1 MNNISKVFDYEKNK
15 NILNQCKISY
25 NEDNSKILNGSNE
38 TNVKIY
44 YSQKGEKIHDLKE
57 HNLEITSCI
66 FRHKNNN
73 YIIATS
79 MDKKCKF
86 GI

>member
-1 MNNISKVFDYEKNK
+1 MNNISKVFDCEKNK

-44 YSQKGEKIHDLKE
+44 YSQKGEKI
-57 HNLEITSCI
+57 
-66 FRHKNNN
+66 
-73 YIIATS
+73 
-79 MDKKCKF
+79 KF
-86 GI
+86 MI

>member
-1 MNNISKVFDYEKNK
+1 MNNISKVFDCEKNK

-57 HNLEITSCI
+57 HNYQNQYISTYAESYQEPI
-66 FRHKNNN
+66 FYYH
-73 YIIATS
+73 
-79 MDKKCKF
+79 
-86 GI
+86 